1 MGWKLFGT
9 IDQRDRII
17 VRLSPTVLNTLDLDF
32 VTELEAIFL
41 GFHQQDTTEVTDP
54 YIGE

>member
-1 MGWKLFGT
+1 M
-9 IDQRDRII
+9 

-32 VTELEAIFL
+32 VTKLEAIFL
-41 GFHQQDTTEVTDP
+41 GFHQQDTTEVNDP